1 MYGFE
6 VSVIRMIIKE
16 KNKTTMP
23 NVKDIPT
30 TTMNTIPKKM
40 TKTTKNST
48 KKNTMDTEIE
58 LINFE

>member
-16 KNKTTMP
+16 KNKNM
-23 NVKDIPT
+23 KDMPT
-30 TTMNTIPKKM
+30 TTMNTIPKNTTKT

-48 KKNTMDTEIE
+48 KKNTMDREIE

>member
-16 KNKTTMP
+16 KNKTT
-23 NVKDIPT
+23 IPE
-30 TTMNTIPKKM
+30 
-40 TKTTKNST
+40 TKTTISKTNKTTLPKNNEKT
-48 KKNTMDTEIE
+48 KNINTEIE